1 MVCFFSKGYDQ
12 LKNFEQLQQQE
23 MKVMVEAENSQ
34 GPKKFR
40 QFEVINYPILLKKHL
55 IKQSVIRKQEKTIFI
70 TYFLA
75 ENFKSVGV
83 SDIYLF
89 FELRGNF

>member
-1 MVCFFSKGYDQ
+1 M
-12 LKNFEQLQQQE
+12 
-23 MKVMVEAENSQ
+23 NSQ
-34 GPKKFR
+34 GSKKLR
-40 QFEVINYPILLKKHL
+40 QFEAINSPLPLKKRL
-55 IKQSVIRKQEKTIFI
+55 MKTIWDAK
-70 TYFLA
+70 TGDNLYLLGGGGRGA